1 MVAMEKGS
9 LLKLSASVLLALTV
23 SQANADGVADE
34 VDVLVSNGDAAQ
46 AKGDAATA
54 LQDYMLAQRLAPS
67 AGNLR
72 RIARAY
78 AAMGRFADAFRY
90 YRDALA
96 GELPAADKT
105 AAEAEFADVRTKVA
119 VLDLAASAP
128 GATVT
133 WLNMSAPLPIQ
144 IAVMPGDVSLQIS
157 LQGYR
162 EASLPLTALRAGE
175 ARTLQVPLVRMEGRA
190 VFTGPPGTRVVLD
203 QEDGPIACIVPC
215 SQLLAAGPHTVF
227 FKAPKRSLPTQDF
240 NVEDSAAVTIDAA
253 AAPVVE
259 IDASLLG
266 FSDETVAGVKA
277 DIAKSQARQAELRA
291 KLDAGGL
298 GTAATDNVARELAAE
313 VAREAELRELINLPA
328 TTVTVA
334 SREAESID
342 DAPASVTLITR
353 QELEAFA
360 YPTILEALRGVRG
373 YAVHYD
379 SIFAN
384 GSVRGLGQA
393 NDYSN
398 RLLLLSDGATLNENS
413 LFQGYLH
420 YDGRTDLGDI
430 DHIEVVRGPSS
441 VLYGSGAMTGVVNLV
456 LRDKQA
462 PDGVHVQVS
471 GYDNTTAR
479 ARAGFVKHFNAD
491 AGMWASVS
499 AARSDGHD
507 IDFADTRISHVDQFR
522 GFNTTGKFWWKDVS
536 AQWFYNARRVSI
548 PTGNYGTIL
557 NNPNTFSRDGRSMA
571 EIKYDG
577 QLNKST
583 RLMVRAHVDSFL
595 YAADYLYDDVDELDQ
610 PVVGVSRELDTGKWG
625 GLEARLHLK
634 LQPNLRVIVGAEG
647 ILNIEAALLGSYAL
661 DAQTFETTHDIN
673 APYQTAASS
682 ALVDWSPSRKLR
694 VQGGLRVDYINYEGD
709 VNHAPD
715 QTAGASS
722 YTAVSP
728 RLAIIARPDAQNTIK
743 LMTGKGFRAP
753 TIYEQFYSD
762 EGNNSLR
769 SDFNGGLLRSEDL
782 YAGEIEATHRFKGD
796 WSILGALHGALAKR
810 IIETVQVPADYVAE
824 NPEVSP
830 DAVYYRNSPI
840 NQSVIGADLELR
852 RQFRN
857 GYMFSAH
864 YSALLARYA
873 RLPSDNPD
881 LDSRELPNAPT
892 HSAALKLIVPI
903 VPDAMN
909 GAVRAAFEDRRR
921 IDPSSLE
928 HTDRAVVADVV
939 ISGYLKSLRVR
950 YAVGAYNVFNWH
962 YREPAIA
969 FAASAIPQQARTF
982 MFSLTAER

>member
-1 MVAMEKGS
+1 MAAMEKGS

-23 SQANADGVADE
+23 SQAAAGGVTDE
-34 VDVLVSNGDAAQ
+34 VDVLISNGDAAQ

-67 AGNLR
+67 ASNLR

-90 YRDALA
+90 FREALA

-105 AAEAEFADVRTKVA
+105 AAEAELAEVRSKVA
-119 VLDLAASAP
+119 VLDLSASAP
-128 GATVT
+128 GAKVT
-133 WLNMSAPLPIQ
+133 WLNMSATLPTQ
-144 IAVMPGDVSLQIS
+144 IAVMPGDSVLQVS

-162 EASLPLTALRAGE
+162 DASLPLSALQAGE
-175 ARTLQVPLVRMEGRA
+175 TRTLQVPLVRMEGRV
-190 VFTGPPGTRVVLD
+190 VFQGPPGTNVVID
-203 QEDGPIACIVPC
+203 QEDGPIACVVPC
-215 SQLLAAGPHTVF
+215 SQLLATGAHTVY
-227 FKAPKRSLPTQDF
+227 FKGKKGSLPTQDF
-240 NVEDSAAVTIDAA
+240 NLEDGAALTIDAS

-291 KLDAGGL
+291 KLDASGL
-298 GTAATDNVARELAAE
+298 GAADTDNFTRELAAE

-328 TTVTVA
+328 STVTVA

-360 YPTILEALRGVRG
+360 YPTILESLRGVRG

-471 GYDNTTAR
+471 GYDNTTTR

-522 GFNTTGKFWWKDVS
+522 GFNTTGKVWWKDVS

-548 PTGNYGTIL
+548 PTGNYATIL
-557 NNPNTFSRDGRSMA
+557 NNPDTFSRDGRSMA

-595 YAADYLYDDVDELDQ
+595 YAADYLYDDVDGFNQ

-625 GLEARLHLK
+625 GVEARLHLK
-634 LQPNLRVIVGAEG
+634 LQPNLRVVVGAEG
-647 ILNIEAALLGSYAL
+647 VFNIEAALLGAYAA
-661 DAQTFETTHDIN
+661 DAETFETSHDIS

-682 ALVDWSPSRKLR
+682 ALLDWSPSKKLR
-694 VQGGLRVDYINYEGD
+694 VQGGLRFDYINYEGD
-709 VNHAPD
+709 RNHAAD

-722 YTAVSP
+722 YTALSP

-762 EGNNSLR
+762 AGNTSLR
-769 SDFNGGLLRSEDL
+769 SDFDGGFLQSEDL
-782 YAGEIEATHRFKGD
+782 YAGEVEATHRFKGD
-796 WSILGALHGALAKR
+796 WSVLGAVHGALAKR
-810 IIETVQVPADYVAE
+810 IIETVQVSADYVAE
-824 NPEVSP
+824 HPEVP
-830 DAVYYRNSPI
+830 EDAVYYRNSPI

-864 YSALLARYA
+864 YSALLARYT
-873 RLPSDNPD
+873 REPSDDPALN
-881 LDSRELPNAPT
+881 SRELPNAPT

-909 GAVRAAFEDRRR
+909 GAIRAAFEDRRR
-921 IDPSSLE
+921 IDPSTLE
-928 HTDRAVVADVV
+928 KSDRAVVADLVL
-939 ISGYLKSLRVR
+939 SGYLKGLRVR
-950 YAVGAYNVFNWH
+950 YAVGAYNIFNWH
-962 YREPAIA
+962 YREPAVG
-969 FAASAIPQQARTF
+969 FAANAIPQQARTF